1 MKNTLSP
8 PRLQLI
14 SDGDE
19 IDIEAKGFRPA
30 LCNRS
35 VRHAQCPLW
44 VSGQAIAGQ
53 NLGLQ
58 VHAIYCEGL
67 VTIAPKPED
76 KKR

>member
-1 MKNTLSP
+1 MKYTRSP
-8 PRLQLI
+8 PRLQHI
-14 SDGDE
+14 SDGGE

-44 VSGQAIAGQ
+44 VSGQAIADQ

-58 VHAIYCEGL
+58 IYCEGL
-67 VTIAPKPED
+67 AIIAPKPED
-76 KKR
+76 NKR